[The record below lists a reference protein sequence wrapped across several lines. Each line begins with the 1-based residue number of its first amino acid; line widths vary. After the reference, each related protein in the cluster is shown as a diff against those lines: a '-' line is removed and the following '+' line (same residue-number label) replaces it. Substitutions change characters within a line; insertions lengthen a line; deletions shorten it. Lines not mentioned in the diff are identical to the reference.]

1 VPIGSR
7 HRAHE
12 KTSRGGDRGN
22 PKGQTQAAF
31 ARSFSAFASCA
42 AARQTSRGHASCRSA
57 RCSPL
62 ARRRRVSERGC
73 GAGERGRWG
82 LGLGGMARSS
92 SSGLSARP
100 SNVLQ
105 KSESRR
111 RSRSRK
117 AAEASPSTS
126 ARERGVPD
134 ARERGTNARRGRGA
148 KASRAHGRQK
158 TNDESAPRDPHHVSA
173 RVTDEGPDVPA
184 PPGAACV
191 WLQGCSWVL
200 LAEGNGRGALRGK
213 AFWIAEAAG
222 PSRGRWWK
230 RSRSPA
236 QTREARVESSVAE
249 SAGG

>member
-1 VPIGSR
+1 M
-7 HRAHE
+7 
-12 KTSRGGDRGN
+12 
-22 PKGQTQAAF
+22 
-31 ARSFSAFASCA
+31 
-42 AARQTSRGHASCRSA
+42 

-62 ARRRRVSERGC
+62 ARRRCVLERGC

-82 LGLGGMARSS
+82 LGLGGRAKSS
-92 SSGLSARP
+92 SSRLSARP

-126 ARERGVPD
+126 ARKRGVPD
-134 ARERGTNARRGRGA
+134 ARERGTSARRGRGA
-148 KASRAHGRQK
+148 KASRTDGRQK
-158 TNDESAPRDPHHVSA
+158 THDATAPRDPHHVSA
-173 RVTDEGPDVPA
+173 CVTVQGPDVPA

-213 AFWIAEAAG
+213 AFWIADAAG
-222 PSRGRWWK
+222 SSRSRRRK

-236 QTREARVESSVAE
+236 QTREARVESSIAE